1 MASKLSFSYSK
12 MGMYKECPLK
22 YKFKY
27 IDKYPES
34 PKYYFAFGSA
44 LHRVMEYLY
53 SKKGAFPPLA
63 ETLKFFEADWRAT
76 TFSEKGYTSKEKQ
89 DDGRLE
95 AIRIIN
101 EYYKKH
107 SADNLIPLATEFRTT
122 VDIDGLSVI
131 SILDRVDY
139 LGEGKISI
147 LDYKTGKT
155 LSREPDQLMMYQKL
169 MDGNPQLASLIQAKD
184 PSAKEIKLDSMLFY
198 HLPTL
203 KEQSF
208 SPATKEEIDVFWQG
222 VLKVAA
228 DIMAGNFAPDPDETK
243 CRFCDFKP
251 FCPVWNL
258 PESQQQESASA
269 KAAAPKEEDL
279 NPQQLLTA
287 KIDELGQT
295 QEKAEKLK
303 AEIIKIMKE
312 NGYNRHFGMTYL
324 AALTAKT
331 EFDFTDRQKTVD
343 LLRELNL
350 LPKVLVPTLSSI
362 KALLEGGSLTPQQK
376 EKLEALVQKREVIN
390 LTCTK
395 TEE

>member
-12 MGMYKECPLK
+12 MGMYKECPQK
-22 YKFKY
+22 YKLKY

-34 PKYYFAFGSA
+34 PKYYFSFGSA
-44 LHRVMEYLY
+44 LHRVMEHLY
-53 SKKGAFPPLA
+53 SKNGVFPPLA
-63 ETLKFFEADWRAT
+63 ETLKFFDADWRAT
-76 TFSEKGYTSKEKQ
+76 TFGEKGYSSQAKQ
-89 DDGRLE
+89 DEGRLE

-184 PSAKEIKLDSMLFY
+184 PSAKQIKLDSMLFY

-208 SPATKEEIDVFWQG
+208 SPATKDEIDFFWQG

-228 DIMAGNFAPDPDETK
+228 DIMAGNFAPDPEETK
-243 CRFCDFKP
+243 CRFCDYKNKH
-251 FCPVWNL
+251 CPVWPV
-258 PESQQQESASA
+258 PESDRQ
-269 KAAAPKEEDL
+269 AAPAPKEEDL

-303 AEIIKIMKE
+303 AEIIKIMTE
-312 NGYNRHFGMTYL
+312 NGYNRHFGMNYL
-324 AALTAKT
+324 AALTTKT
-331 EFDFTDRQKTVD
+331 ELDFTDRQKTVD

-362 KALLEGGSLTPQQK
+362 KALLESGSLTPQQK
-376 EKLEALVQKREVIN
+376 EKLDALVQKKEIIN
-390 LTCTK
+390 LTCGK
-395 TEE
+395 TED

>member
-12 MGMYKECPLK
+12 MGMYKECPQK
-22 YKFKY
+22 YKFRY
-27 IDKYPES
+27 IDKLPEK

-44 LHRVMEYLY
+44 LHRVMEHLY
-53 SKKGAFPPLA
+53 SKNGVFPPLA
-63 ETLKFFEADWRAT
+63 ETLKFFDADWRAT
-76 TFSEKGYTSKEKQ
+76 TFAEKGYASKEKQ
-89 DDGRLE
+89 DEGRLE

-184 PSAKEIKLDSMLFY
+184 LSAKEIKLDSMLFY

-208 SPATKEEIDVFWQG
+208 SPASKEEIDSFWQG

-228 DIMAGNFAPDPDETK
+228 DIMAGSFAPDPDETK
-243 CRFCDFKP
+243 CRFCDYKP

-258 PESQQQESASA
+258 SESQQQEAQ
-269 KAAAPKEEDL
+269 APKEETL

-303 AEIIKIMKE
+303 AEIIKIMRE
-312 NGYNRHFGMTYL
+312 NGYNRHFGMNYL
-324 AALTAKT
+324 AALTTKT

-343 LLRELNL
+343 VLRELNL

-362 KALLEGGSLTPQQK
+362 KALLEGGTLTPQQK
-376 EKLEALVQKREVIN
+376 EKLDALAQKKEIID
-390 LTCTK
+390 LTCSK
-395 TEE
+395 TED